1 MDFSWLWVVPVLG
14 ILIIV
19 HEMGHFF
26 TAIWLGIKVEEF
38 GIGFP
43 PRVFAIRR
51 KGIDYSLNLLPI
63 GGFVKITGENGDSD
77 DPRSFGKAP
86 AWKRVIVLAAGSAMN
101 LLLAILIFTGMSV
114 AGTREIAASQTAVG
128 TVLAGQPAE
137 RGGIKPGDHILS
149 VDGQAITSSDQL
161 RSLSRTRVGK
171 PTTFTVERGGK
182 PLDLT
187 ITPQGDPPLGVGLS
201 YWVTPAKID
210 TVKSNSVA
218 ARAGLE
224 PGDVIVSVNGAPVN
238 DVTSALFA
246 ISSAKEQAQVV
257 VQRNGQ
263 RLAPVS
269 LPTDANSLKSL
280 GLNMYYPVRIVYYSP
295 GEALGRALGSTW
307 DVISSIPKGIAQAVA
322 GSAQGPG
329 VTSIVG
335 ISQLTGEVAQQAGI
349 NGLLSLT
356 ALLGISLFMI
366 NLMPLP
372 ALDGGRLLFIVIEL
386 LRGGRRIAPEK
397 EAVVHFAG
405 MMVLLGLMALIT
417 YFDVARLFQGQSLI
431 K

>member
-14 ILIIV
+14 ILIVV

-43 PRVFAIRR
+43 PRIFAIRR
-51 KGIDYSLNLLPI
+51 KGVDYSLNALPI

-86 AWKRVIVLAAGSAMN
+86 AWKRIIVLVAGSLMN
-101 LLLAILIFTGMSV
+101 LVLALIIFTGMSI
-114 AGTREIAASQTAVG
+114 AGTREINATQTAVG
-128 TVLAGQPAE
+128 TVLAGQPADK
-137 RGGIKPGDHILS
+137 GGIKPGDHILS
-149 VDGQAITSSDQL
+149 VDGQAVTSSDQL
-161 RSLSRTRVGK
+161 RSLSHAHLGQ

-182 PLDLT
+182 TIDLT

-210 TVKSNSVA
+210 AVKANSPA
-218 ARAGLE
+218 AKAGLK
-224 PGDVIVSVNGAPVN
+224 PGDVIVSVNGSPVN
-238 DVTSALFA
+238 DVTSALYS
-246 ISSAKEQAQVV
+246 ISSAKDQAQIV

-263 RLAPVS
+263 QLPPLS
-269 LPTDANSLKSL
+269 LPTDANSLKSP
-280 GLNMYYPVRIVYYSP
+280 GLNMYYPIRMVYYSP
-295 GEALGRALGSTW
+295 GEALGRALSSTW
-307 DVISSIPKGIAQAVA
+307 DVISSIPRGIAQAVA

-335 ISQLTGEVAQQAGI
+335 ISQLTGEVAQEAGI
-349 NGLLSLT
+349 SGLLSLT

-372 ALDGGRLLFIVIEL
+372 ALDGGRLLFIIIEL

-417 YFDVARLFQGQSLI
+417 YFDVQRLFQGQSLI